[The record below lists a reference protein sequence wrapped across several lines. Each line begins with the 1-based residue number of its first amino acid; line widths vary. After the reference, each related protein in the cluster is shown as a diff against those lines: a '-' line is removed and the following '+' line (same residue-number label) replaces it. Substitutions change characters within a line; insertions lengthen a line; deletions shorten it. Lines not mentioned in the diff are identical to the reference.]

1 MEETAAVE
9 MDRNTQND
17 RIRRHL
23 NRQTLTAAA
32 AAAIQMKTSPRDNL
46 RKMSRLLYNPD
57 PIVRTDAVRKMVD
70 TGSREAIPHIN
81 QLLNDRDFRVRM
93 EICTGLGKLRAFQAK
108 NKLYD
113 AISDRNIEV
122 RCAAAA
128 ALADMGDKY
137 GLPHIIRLV
146 STKGDHQ
153 LKALRA
159 LCHITGQK
167 FSINPRGL
175 KEAIRWLKLR
185 KKTI

>member
-1 MEETAAVE
+1 

-46 RKMSRLLYNPD
+46 LKMSRLLYNPD
-57 PIVRTDAVRKMVD
+57 PIVRTDAVHKMVD
-70 TGSREAIPHIN
+70 TGSREAIPHIC

-137 GLPHIIRLV
+137 GLPHIIRLLRT
-146 STKGDHQ
+146 SGPHKIKA
-153 LKALRA
+153 LKAL
-159 LCHITGQK
+159 CQITGQK
-167 FSINPRGL
+167 FSLNPRGV
-175 KEAIRWLKLR
+175 KEAIRWINLR
-185 KKTI
+185 KKIL

>member
-1 MEETAAVE
+1 
-9 MDRNTQND
+9 MDRYYQND
-17 RIRRHL
+17 RIRRHV

-32 AAAIQMKTSPRDNL
+32 AAALQPNRAPRENL
-46 RKMSRLLYNPD
+46 LKMSRLLYNSD
-57 PIVRTDAVRKMVD
+57 PLVRTEAVRKLVAI
-70 TGSREAIPHIN
+70 GSREAIPHIT
-81 QLLNDRDFRVRM
+81 QLLNDRDFRVRL
-93 EICTGLGKLRAFQAK
+93 EVCSALGKLRAFQAK

-113 AISDRNIEV
+113 ALSDRNSEV

-167 FSINPRGL
+167 FSLNPRGL
-175 KEAIRWLKLR
+175 KEAIRWLNLR
-185 KKTI
+185 KKFL